1 MSQYA
6 AFFSK
11 NTKFRICLF
20 KYPLKLPPK
29 ANVVMINQ
37 NCTWPTPHFCCNLL
51 ILFIIYAL
59 RTVKIGS
66 QKPSKTINPLPTSE
80 IPPQTPNSSSI
91 FTARRSSFFLIS
103 TTRLNKIYSVKLDA
117 YNFMTFVIQNPSTQ
131 LKLNH

>member
-20 KYPLKLPPK
+20 RYPLKLPPK

-51 ILFIIYAL
+51 MLFIMCSLIS
-59 RTVKIGS
+59 VKIGPL
-66 QKPSKTINPLPTSE
+66 KP
-80 IPPQTPNSSSI
+80 QSSSSLKNPPSNPKI
-91 FTARRSSFFLIS
+91 SSNSRPQRSSFFRIS
-103 TTRLNKIYSVKLDA
+103 STRFYKIYSHWLDA
-117 YNFMTFVIQNPSTQ
+117 YKFMTFVT
-131 LKLNH
+131 

>member
-20 KYPLKLPPK
+20 RYPLKLPPK

-59 RTVKIGS
+59 ITVKIGS
-66 QKPSKTINPLPTSE
+66 QKPSFLFKPQKSPSNPKISS
-80 IPPQTPNSSSI
+80 NSRP
-91 FTARRSSFFLIS
+91 RRSSFFPIS